1 MRAISVILSVLIS
14 TLFISCKEKNSIK
27 KILKTDDW
35 LFEIAHNNKYQVQI
49 SYTSVNILDGSL
61 TTHNFKVSENQYF
74 YPASVVKLP
83 VAILALE
90 RLNELKQIYPSLN
103 SETDLITLASRE
115 LQTESK
121 VDTTNQSQR
130 PNIKRYIEKSLV
142 VSENNSYNRL
152 YEFLG
157 VDYINDK
164 LREKG
169 IFSNGSVI
177 NHRLALG
184 GFNLDENRY
193 TNSLSFLLN
202 DSIIFQQSSKKSSVF
217 KHDISNSKR
226 GNGYIDSNGQ
236 LISDSFDFSEKN
248 YIHIADMEGILMRL
262 FYPEKFKEYA
272 RFQLSNDDYA
282 FLKKTLSAYPKDY
295 AFYSDRNLYPDN
307 YVKFFMIGD
316 SDELLPTHIKIYN
329 KVGYA
334 YGYATDCS
342 YIEDT
347 KNGVAFFLT
356 ATIHVNENGIFND
369 DTYEYESIGIP
380 FLAKL
385 GRLIYQHELSN
396 KQ

>member
-49 SYTSVNILDGSL
+49 RYTSVNTSDGSF
-61 TTHNFKVSENQYF
+61 TTHNFKVSEDQYF

-103 SETDLITLASRE
+103 SETDLITHASRE

-121 VDTTNQSQR
+121 VDSTTHSQR

-142 VSENNSYNRL
+142 VSENDPYNRL

-164 LREKG
+164 LREKC

-177 NHRLALG
+177 NHRLAVS

-193 TNSLSFLLN
+193 TNSLSFLEN

-217 KHDISNSKR
+217 KHNISNSKK
-226 GNGYIDSNGQ
+226 GKGYIDSNGQ

-248 YIHIADMEGILMRL
+248 YIHIADMEAILMRL
-262 FYPEKFKEYA
+262 FYPEKFKKSE
-272 RFQLSNDDYA
+272 RFILSEDDYT
-282 FLKKTLSAYPKDY
+282 FLKSTLSAYPKDY
-295 AFYSDRNLYPDN
+295 EFYLDQNLYPDN

-316 SDELLPTHIKIYN
+316 DDKALPSHIKVFN
-329 KVGYA
+329 KVGYG
-334 YGYATDCS
+334 YGYATDCA

-347 KNGVAFFLT
+347 KHGVIFFLT
-356 ATIHVNENGIFND
+356 AMIHVNENGIFND

-385 GRLIYQHELSN
+385 GRLIYEYELSK